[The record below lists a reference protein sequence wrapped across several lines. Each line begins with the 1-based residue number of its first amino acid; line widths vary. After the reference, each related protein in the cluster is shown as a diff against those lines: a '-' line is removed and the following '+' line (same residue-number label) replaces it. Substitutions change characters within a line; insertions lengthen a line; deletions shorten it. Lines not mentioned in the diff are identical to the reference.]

1 MRRALLLVVAA
12 CGGEAVVDVTE
23 PEPAASSEAQ
33 ELTVPG
39 EDRPDSV
46 DIGSWNVEWYGD
58 PMNGPSPETRQQL
71 NVERVLRQL
80 DLDLLGL
87 VEVVSPDAFRHAVE
101 QLPDHD
107 GVLATDARVE
117 SGAAFYGA
125 SEQKVGLVFRR
136 RFTVESA
143 RLVLT
148 EQSYVFAGRP
158 PLEVKL
164 RFSEGGRARTL
175 VVIVAHFK
183 AMADFDGWTRRGKAA
198 AALKAYLD
206 ATYPDRWVAVV
217 GDWNDDVDVSTY
229 RGRET
234 PFAGFV
240 NDPGYRFTTAAL
252 SASNAPTTVGFA
264 STIDHHLA
272 TNELAARY
280 VDGSAHVVR
289 LDRYVTSYGTTTSD
303 HYPVVTRYDL
313 R

>member
-12 CGGEAVVDVTE
+12 CGGEAVVGRTE
-23 PEPAASSEAQ
+23 PEPAAFEAQ
-33 ELTVPG
+33 ELAVPG

-46 DIGSWNVEWYGD
+46 DVGSWNVEWYGD
-58 PMNGPSPETRQQL
+58 PLNGPSPETRQQL

-80 DLDLLGL
+80 NLDLLGL

-107 GVLATDARVE
+107 GLLATDARVE
-117 SGAAFYGA
+117 NGAAFYGA
-125 SEQKVGLVFRR
+125 SEQKVGLVFRK

-148 EQSYVFAGRP
+148 EQSYAFAGRP

-164 RFSEGGRARTL
+164 RFSEGGRARSL

-183 AMADFDGWTRRGKAA
+183 AMADLDGWTRRTKAA
-198 AALKAYLD
+198 QALKAYLD
-206 ATYPDRWVAVV
+206 VTYPDRWVLVV

-234 PFAGFV
+234 PFASFV
-240 NDPGYRFTTAAL
+240 QSTGYRFTTTPL
-252 SASNAPTTVGFA
+252 SETATPTTVGFA

-289 LDRYVTSYGTTTSD
+289 LDRYVTAYGTSTSD
-303 HYPVVTRYDL
+303 HYPVVTSYDL

>member
-1 MRRALLLVVAA
+1 MRRALLLVIAA
-12 CGGEAVVDVTE
+12 CGGEAVVGAAG
-23 PEPAASSEAQ
+23 PEPVEAEVQ
-33 ELTVPG
+33 ELAVPS

-46 DIGSWNVEWYGD
+46 DVGSWNVEWYGD
-58 PMNGPSPETRQQL
+58 AVNGPSPETRQQL

-80 DLDLLGL
+80 ELDLLGL

-107 GVLATDARVE
+107 GLLATDARVE
-117 SGAAFYGA
+117 NGAAFYGA
-125 SEQKVGLVFRR
+125 SEQKVALVFRK

-148 EQSYVFAGRP
+148 EQSYAFAGRP

-175 VVIVAHFK
+175 VVLVAHLK
-183 AMADFDGWTRRGKAA
+183 AMADYDGWTRRGKAA
-198 AALKAYLD
+198 AALKTYLD
-206 ATYPDRWVAVV
+206 VTYPDRWVLVV

-229 RGRET
+229 RGRES
-234 PFAGFV
+234 PFASLV
-240 NDPGYRFTTAAL
+240 QSAEYRFTTASL
-252 SASNAPTTVGFA
+252 SAASTPTTVGFA

-272 TNELAARY
+272 TDELAARY
-280 VDGSAHVVR
+280 VEGSAHVVR
-289 LDRYVTSYGTTTSD
+289 LDRYVRAYGESTSD